1 MDLCFTYTP
10 DGIHVTFTSNNN
22 STITSTSYTEDGK
35 ASATLTLNPNLQSG
49 FTNVTPTLD
58 GQSASTSVDR
68 TAKATIVVYSLT
80 ALDVNNPTQNL
91 YLTYNVPLNESV
103 SWVSVLWKSTS
114 SDFGSFTNEVDLI
127 VNGVVVRSQTVIN
140 PYYYYNN
147 NFSDKVWYTVNFL
160 NWLFS
165 GSSESE
171 MALQSYME
179 RYPELQNLTGTA
191 LETGILNIIQQNNG
205 LISSEMNV
213 IANHD
218 YFTDIITHPDHLSW

>member
-1 MDLCFTYTP
+1 M
-10 DGIHVTFTSNNN
+10 
-22 STITSTSYTEDGK
+22 
-35 ASATLTLNPNLQSG
+35 
-49 FTNVTPTLD
+49 
-58 GQSASTSVDR
+58 
-68 TAKATIVVYSLT
+68 
-80 ALDVNNPTQNL
+80 
-91 YLTYNVPLNESV
+91 
-103 SWVSVLWKSTS
+103 
-114 SDFGSFTNEVDLI
+114 I

-165 GSSESE
+165 GSSKSE
-171 MALQSYME
+171 MALKSYIE
-179 RYPELQNLTGTA
+179 RYPKLQNLTGTA
-191 LETGILNIIQQNNG
+191 LEIGILNIIQQNNG